1 MEKDSRAACFAVQ
14 SRADDDDDDD
24 ERFYRMVLRRVAYRP
39 CLLIGRL
46 EVYAG
51 RAYRLEHHRKLEV
64 CPPIPFWS
72 VPLSA
77 TCRRDLNVFMTGRND
92 DDTHSFV

>member
-14 SRADDDDDDD
+14 SRAGDDDDDD
-24 ERFYRMVLRRVAYRP
+24 ERFYRRVLRKVAYRP

-51 RAYRLEHHRKLEV
+51 RAYPLERTSKLEV
-64 CPPIPFWS
+64 CLPSLFGLYLCPHAA
-72 VPLSA
+72 L
-77 TCRRDLNVFMTGRND
+77 T
-92 DDTHSFV
+92 